1 MKKGL
6 QAYKQVSAQVQVEE
20 ATPHQLI
27 QMMYEAAIE
36 SIKLAKVA
44 IADNNILLKIE
55 KINKAFN
62 LIESLKCCLDM
73 DQNPD
78 LAKNL
83 DKLYEFMLT
92 QLVLIN
98 ANNDTELCDHLCA
111 MLGELLD
118 AWRQIPA
125 HEHHLS
131 SVNET
136 NSPKTPPPPTPKDP
150 STK

>member
-6 QAYKQVSAQVQVEE
+6 QAYKKVSAQVQVEE

-36 SIKLAKVA
+36 SIKLAKAA
-44 IADNNILLKIE
+44 IEDKNVLLKIE

-62 LIESLKCCLDM
+62 LVESLKCCLDM
-73 DQNPD
+73 DQDPD
-78 LAKNL
+78 LAQNL

-98 ANNDTELCDHLCA
+98 ANNDTELCDRLCGL
-111 MLGELLD
+111 LGELLE

-125 HEHHLS
+125 HQHQLT
-131 SVNET
+131 SVNE
-136 NSPKTPPPPTPKDP
+136 SSTPAPATSSNPKDP
-150 STK
+150 PPK

>member
-6 QAYKQVSAQVQVEE
+6 QVYKQVSAQVQIEE

-27 QMMYEAAIE
+27 QMMYEAAID
-36 SIKLAKVA
+36 SIKIAKAA
-44 IADNNILLKIE
+44 IGDNNVLLKIE

-73 DQNPD
+73 DQDPD
-78 LAKNL
+78 LAQNL

-98 ANNDTELCDHLCA
+98 ANNDTELCDRICDL
-111 MLGELLD
+111 LSELLD

-125 HEHHLS
+125 HEHHLTS
-131 SVNET
+131 ANET
-136 NSPKTPPPPTPKDP
+136 SPTAPPTPSNPKDP
-150 STK
+150 PSK